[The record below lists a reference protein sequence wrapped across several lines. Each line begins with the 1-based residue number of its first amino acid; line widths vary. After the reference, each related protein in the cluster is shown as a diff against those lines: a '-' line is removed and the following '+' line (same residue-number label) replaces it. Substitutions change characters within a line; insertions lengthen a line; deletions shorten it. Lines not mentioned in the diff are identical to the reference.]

1 MADTRIRRLLAFDRQ
16 IRLDRSQ
23 SPVFLHRRDRRF
35 ALNCQD
41 RNRTPSVD
49 HWLEHLARVGQV
61 GMADRHRPLDAAA
74 RTPDPSLTQWRRLL
88 TAFTLAGVVFGMV
101 AMVGLLYYEGGQR
114 INLTVLLAF
123 TALQCLLAL
132 ITMVQSTLNW
142 QPWRTLLR
150 RSGIS
155 GRGSS
160 PAPLEPL
167 MPVLMARVAHT
178 GGLCFGLAGIAT
190 LLVMVV
196 IQDLAFGWST
206 TLNASAGG
214 YHQLLSALAWP
225 WHQLWP
231 AAVPDLALVEATRF
245 FRSEDRGGPANPE
258 LWGQWWPFVA
268 MVWLVYIVVPRLAGL
283 ALAQIQLQIRAGR
296 ALADHPGMVALA
308 YRLETP
314 TVDTGNDHH
323 DAADSPDPHTAM
335 QCQALPDSQI
345 LIYWA
350 GADDP
355 ELPDSLAA
363 GHLLTIPAGGRRS
376 LAEDQQTIDRSS
388 DILAKQPHPAVTLVT
403 RAWEPPIAE
412 LEDFISLALRQW
424 PKKTRIALLPLD
436 SDPTQMTNPAQ
447 LSQWLRFVERLDK
460 KRVCVSQPDLQPPES
475 RAYVQQPEGLK

>member
-1 MADTRIRRLLAFDRQ
+1 
-16 IRLDRSQ
+16 
-23 SPVFLHRRDRRF
+23 
-35 ALNCQD
+35 
-41 RNRTPSVD
+41 
-49 HWLEHLARVGQV
+49 
-61 GMADRHRPLDAAA
+61 
-74 RTPDPSLTQWRRLL
+74 
-88 TAFTLAGVVFGMV
+88 
-101 AMVGLLYYEGGQR
+101 
-114 INLTVLLAF
+114 
-123 TALQCLLAL
+123 
-132 ITMVQSTLNW
+132 
-142 QPWRTLLR
+142 
-150 RSGIS
+150 
-155 GRGSS
+155 
-160 PAPLEPL
+160 
-167 MPVLMARVAHT
+167 
-178 GGLCFGLAGIAT
+178 
-190 LLVMVV
+190 
-196 IQDLAFGWST
+196 
-206 TLNASAGG
+206 
-214 YHQLLSALAWP
+214 
-225 WHQLWP
+225 
-231 AAVPDLALVEATRF
+231 
-245 FRSEDRGGPANPE
+245 
-258 LWGQWWPFVA
+258 
-268 MVWLVYIVVPRLAGL
+268 
-283 ALAQIQLQIRAGR
+283 
-296 ALADHPGMVALA
+296 
-308 YRLETP
+308 
-314 TVDTGNDHH
+314 VDTGNDHH